1 MITVS
6 TQTESTEEAAPAIE
20 KREASPSRRVGK
32 AGKGRRRLRKRRGR
46 KQKVLQEQLRQ
57 AEALRASNL
66 IIEWAKQKREALV
79 KAERIRHLR
88 NRGIVHH
95 SISRRTQPPAISNR
109 PASVDTSYCV
119 SRPRPQKPTVERPK
133 SRQRRWT
140 FRKIYQADMGMP
152 SKATEEGILPK
163 EENLPRKKP
172 AKQAIGYPEKSMH
185 KGVVKR
191 PKKVG
196 KKRRLKAASGHNKQG
211 PTPAENDSS
220 ANAGSVT
227 LDQADANTES
237 ISAKLLQVDVFEDE
251 SEPLWECSS
260 CRFAN
265 AANET
270 CCALCGTQ
278 YQSAPEAVETPAES
292 KKTLAGSESEYSLDD
307 FEAVDTLA
315 VVGT

>member
-6 TQTESTEEAAPAIE
+6 TQTESNEEAAPATE

-95 SISRRTQPPAISNR
+95 SISRRTQPPVISNR

-133 SRQRRWT
+133 SRQRAWT

-152 SKATEEGILPK
+152 SKASEEGILPK
-163 EENLPRKKP
+163 EVNLPRQTP
-172 AKQAIGYPEKSMH
+172 AKQAIGYPEKPMH
-185 KGVVKR
+185 KGVKR
-191 PKKVG
+191 SKKVR
-196 KKRRLKAASGHNKQG
+196 KKRRLKAASGQNKQG
-211 PTPAENDSS
+211 STPTENDSG

-227 LDQADANTES
+227 QEKGDANTES
-237 ISAKLLQVDVFEDE
+237 ISAKLLQVDVFEEE

-278 YQSAPEAVETPAES
+278 YQSAPEAVETPAQS
-292 KKTLAGSESEYSLDD
+292 KKALAGSESEYSLDD
-307 FEAVDTLA
+307 FEPVDTLA
-315 VVGT
+315 VVRT